1 MDCMRRL
8 AFFGELRRYIVSSML
23 LKSASD
29 NITTCSPFTRVTTVG
44 AWSLHT
50 SSITVFKLARASLKV
65 RMFNNIEMQLIRNLN
80 KPVHRIV
87 EDFLFTRK
95 YSGHKKR

>member
-1 MDCMRRL
+1 MDCIKRL

-29 NITTCSPFTRVTTVG
+29 NMTTWSPLTRVTTVG
-44 AWSLHT
+44 AWSLQT

-65 RMFNNIEMQLIRNLN
+65 RMFMIKLLPQFKCHGGIYPLGTSEKILTIR
-80 KPVHRIV
+80 
-87 EDFLFTRK
+87 
-95 YSGHKKR
+95 G